1 MRDRQCSILHTE
13 LCGKLARFTVKMH
26 RRTPSRFSN
35 NLTIAPTYTVVPS
48 RAQCLHG
55 SLFGCETCG
64 IALYAIGLGIAVP
77 HFSFG
82 INSFQK
88 PRPEALDRLPN
99 AGYFGNVNSSSDD
112 HPSASYS

>member
-1 MRDRQCSILHTE
+1 MYRRPTIPLAFQNDLRDGLCFGVRDRQCSILHTE
-13 LCGKLARFTVKMH
+13 LCRKLARFTVKMH

-77 HFSFG
+77 HFS
-82 INSFQK
+82 
-88 PRPEALDRLPN
+88 
-99 AGYFGNVNSSSDD
+99 
-112 HPSASYS
+112 